1 MAMALPMAL
10 KMWKPGSAKP
20 KNNTPSEQQQSNDV
34 PDRGSSVGGAA
45 VVAVAKKL
53 SSSTMG
59 MRFMQRK
66 KDGNNPTTKEKKPMA
81 PAPAK
86 SVRGVHTTNNASVD
100 NSRSDNVNI
109 DRKRKSEEISQVF
122 HPSSTSAGGEILLDQ
137 ASIVDMYG
145 LGSDIIGRRSFGGFR
160 KTVMT
165 TWEEALKRRVDDNT
179 RTKNTKHHITDEE
192 LLERYEKYVKG
203 RGDRESG
210 GGSGRKEK
218 RKRNR

>member
-1 MAMALPMAL
+1 MAMAL
-10 KMWKPGSAKP
+10 KMWKPGSSKP
-20 KNNTPSEQQQSNDV
+20 KNNTPSEQQPNNAV
-34 PDRGSSVGGAA
+34 PDSRGSSVGGAA
-45 VVAVAKKL
+45 AVAAVAKKL

-66 KDGNNPTTKEKKPMA
+66 KDGNNATSSKEKKPIA
-81 PAPAK
+81 PAAPTK
-86 SVRGVHTTNNASVD
+86 SVHGDHTTNNASVD

-109 DRKRKSEEISQVF
+109 DRKRKSEEISQVSQ
-122 HPSSTSAGGEILLDQ
+122 PSSTSSNGEILLDQ